1 MSRVQELKS
10 YIKNLNAKV
19 SSIENNATYKI
30 NAEKVKN
37 GIRIPYNDWKTYN
50 SNQNSLFYTYMRLS
64 QVEKELLDNKDYQK
78 EQKKIAKEARAILR
92 AGDKFKKQKN
102 KNKVEDIIR
111 FDEGERERKKYEH
124 GFGQIEETENK
135 LLNNTFN
142 ISSYTNKDV
151 LNIYVNRV
159 ISPNETFI
167 INTIE
172 RKLLNRREDI
182 GRKFQI
188 NSYITMKFIIKSY
201 NSQLN
206 MTIRNTYY
214 YNSNPIVIT
223 SSNIIRQYALEVMD
237 GFYRTLENIQQGN
250 SGGTFDGIIKL
261 SIKTALA
268 KSALGKSYIELPKC
282 IKDKKACC
290 NIKNDDNKC
299 FKWCLVAYK
308 NWDKVN
314 NNHKNEVKQW
324 EKLEDTIKEPENYNY
339 PVLLQDIELF
349 EELNDYQ
356 INILELNEHFEA
368 KPLRT
373 TMNKRKEIV
382 NLLLIHDEDNS
393 HYVLVRDLSRLCSS
407 PTTKHKKYICQLCVS
422 VSYEKEENLMN
433 HQLICSKNE
442 PCLCELPAEGKN
454 IMKFKNFN
462 NEFMHPFHIVADF
475 ESTLQT
481 VNNVKGNTQQYQKH
495 IQNSFGL
502 KYNCIYPEYSEPVY
516 ICNNSNPNNLNE
528 QFIVELERL
537 AKKSYDLTQQ
547 NKTNIIMTEEEKK
560 LHKDNKN
567 CNKCKLTY
575 TKENNKVRHH
585 DHITGKFI
593 DTICYNCNIQLQY
606 KKFIPVYIHNLKGYD
621 AHLFISSL
629 NKYGYKADKRDI
641 ISCIPNNEERYIS
654 FSKEVQV
661 GTYKDDKKI
670 TRPIMF
676 EIRFIDTFAF
686 MASSIESLA
695 QNLRNSCQTI
705 SDKRKVFKNVSDHF
719 KDDEQFELMTQ
730 KGIYPYDWVN
740 DYEKLNSDK
749 LPSRKDFYSKLT
761 NSKCNKKEYQQALK
775 VWETFKCKKFLDYH
789 NIYLISDVLLLTDIW
804 ENFREVCFKNYN
816 LDCEYYYT
824 APSLS
829 FDSML
834 KMTKIELELLTD
846 LDKYLFVENG
856 IRGGISQISK
866 RHAVANNKYMSNYHL
881 DNNSLYGNKNDEIIR
896 KIEEYIIY
904 LDANNLYG
912 HAMCQ
917 YLPVSNFKWN
927 EEEWDT
933 NKILSLNNEG
943 EKGYLFSVDLD
954 IPEDKHDYFNAYP
967 LCPENRSIKK
977 SELNQWQQEDYK
989 ESKIKKL
996 CLTLYNKKD
1005 YIVNYRYLKLALSL
1019 GYKLKKVN
1027 KVLEYTQS
1035 NFLKEYI
1042 MKNTELRTL
1051 AKNDFEK
1058 DFYKLMNNSVYG
1070 KTMENV
1076 RNRINFRLI
1085 SNEAQALRVKNMK
1098 RFVPFDETLVGV
1110 HIQKTKVLLNKP
1122 IYLGQNI
1129 LDDSKVLMSDFH
1141 YNFMYKHIDIKNID
1155 LLFTDTDSLCYHIRN
1170 FDVFELMKKE
1180 KSFFD
1185 LSNYDKNHELYDKT
1199 NNKVIGKFKNES
1211 PEQIKEFVGLRSKLY
1226 SFIVDGE
1233 KKSHNKCKGVKKCVA
1248 EKLKLKHYKNTN
1260 YKRVDK
1266 EIKQNGIR
1274 SYKHQLFTETINKV
1288 ALSCFDDKRYI
1299 CDDNIHTYS
1308 FGHKDIT
1315 K

>member
-1 MSRVQELKS
+1 MSRVQELKR
-10 YIKNLNAKV
+10 YIKNLNAKI
-19 SSIENNATYKI
+19 SSIENNATYKN
-30 NAEKVKN
+30 NAEKENK
-37 GIRIPYNDWKTYN
+37 GIRIPYNDWKIYN
-50 SNQNSLFYTYMRLS
+50 SNKNSLFYSYMKLS
-64 QVEKELLDNKDYQK
+64 QVEKELFDNKDYQK
-78 EQKKIAKEARAILR
+78 EQKKIAKEAKAILR

-111 FDEGERERKKYEH
+111 FDEGERERKKYEK
-124 GFGQIEETENK
+124 GFSEEQA

-142 ISSYTNKDV
+142 ISSFSDPKV
-151 LNIYVNRV
+151 LTVIHKQDIYNI

-172 RKLLNRREDI
+172 KKLLNRREDV

-188 NSYITMKFIIKSY
+188 NAYITIKFKMEVMVENELVKSTFY
-201 NSQLN
+201 FNSK
-206 MTIRNTYY
+206 T
-214 YNSNPIVIT
+214 IVIT
-223 SSNIIRQYALEVMD
+223 SANLIRQYANDVMKEFYNNLE
-237 GFYRTLENIQQGN
+237 LIQRSH
-250 SGGTFDGIIKL
+250 SGGKLISVDKL

-268 KSALGKSYIELPKC
+268 KSALGKSYIELPKF

-290 NIKNDDNKC
+290 NIKNDDNEC
-299 FKWCLVAYK
+299 FAWCLVAYK

-314 NNHKNEVKQW
+314 NNRKNEVKQW
-324 EKLEDTIKEPENYNY
+324 EKYRKTINEPENYNY

-356 INILELNEHFEA
+356 INVLELNEDLTTT
-368 KPLRT
+368 PLRT
-373 TMNKRKEIV
+373 STIKRKEII
-382 NLLLIHDEDNS
+382 NLLLIHNGENS

-407 PTTKHKKYICQLCVS
+407 QTTKHKKYICELCLS
-422 VSYEKEENLMN
+422 ASYEKEENLN
-433 HQLICSKNE
+433 KHKLICSKNE

-454 IMKFKNFN
+454 IMKFKNFS
-462 NEFMHPFHIVADF
+462 NEFMHPFHVVADF

-481 VNNVKGNTQQYQKH
+481 VNNVKGNTEQYQKH

-516 ICNNSNPNNLNE
+516 ISNNSNPNNLNE
-528 QFIVELERL
+528 QFIIELERL

-547 NKTNIIMTEEEKK
+547 NKTNIIMTEEEKQM
-560 LHKDNKN
+560 HKDNKN
-567 CNKCKLTY
+567 CNKCKSTY

-585 DHITGKFI
+585 DHINGKFI

-606 KKFIPVYIHNLKGYD
+606 KKFLPVYIHNLKGYD

-695 QNLRNSCQTI
+695 DNLRNSCKTI
-705 SDKRKVFKNVSDHF
+705 SDKRKVFKNVSNHF
-719 KDDEQFELMTQ
+719 KDDEQFNLMTQ

-749 LPSRKDFYSKLT
+749 LPTMKEFYSKLG
-761 NSKCNKKEYQQALK
+761 NSECNEDEYKQAVK

-804 ENFREVCFKNYN
+804 ENFREVCFKNYG

-824 APSLS
+824 APGLS

-866 RHAVANNKYMSNYHL
+866 RHAIANNKYMNNY
-881 DNNSLYGNKNDEIIR
+881 DENNDDSYL
-896 KIEEYIIY
+896 IY

-912 HAMCQ
+912 YAMCQ

-927 EEEWDT
+927 EEEWNT

-967 LCPENRSIKK
+967 LCPENKSIKK
-977 SELNQWQQEDYK
+977 SELNEWQQENYK

-1019 GYKLKKVN
+1019 GYKLNKVN

-1076 RNRINFRLI
+1076 RNRIDFRLI
-1085 SNEAQALRVKNMK
+1085 TNEAQALRVKNMK

-1110 HIQKTKVLLNKP
+1110 HVQKTKVILNKP

-1155 LLFTDTDSLCYHIRN
+1155 LLFTDTDSLCYHIRD
-1170 FDVFELMKKE
+1170 FDIFELMKNN
-1180 KSFFD
+1180 KSYFD

-1233 KKSHNKCKGVKKCVA
+1233 IKPHNKCKGVKKCVA
-1248 EKLKLKHYKNTN
+1248 ETLEIEDYKNTN
-1260 YKRVDK
+1260 YKRVNK

-1299 CDDNIHTYS
+1299 CNDNINTYS
-1308 FGHKDIT
+1308 FGHKDIS